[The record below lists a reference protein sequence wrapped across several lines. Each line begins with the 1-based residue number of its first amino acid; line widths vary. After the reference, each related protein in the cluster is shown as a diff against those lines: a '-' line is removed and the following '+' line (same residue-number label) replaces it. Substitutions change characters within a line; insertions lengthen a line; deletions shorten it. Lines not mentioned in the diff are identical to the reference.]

1 MTVELVRTVKVTN
14 KYGLHAR
21 ASTLFV
27 ETASDF
33 ASNVYLSRPG
43 GEEVDGKSVLGL
55 LTLGVEDGQD
65 LTVRVDGDDAE
76 NAMQA
81 LVELIEKDFGGV

>member
-43 GEEVDGKSVLGL
+43 GEEVDGKSILGI
-55 LTLGVEDGQD
+55 LTLGAEKGQT
-65 LTVRVDGDDAE
+65 LQLRVSGDDAQG
-76 NAMQA
+76 AMDA
-81 LVELIEKDFGGV
+81 LVGLIENNFGED